1 MSLENNKE
9 NIYVKNSVDYSKNKK
24 KKETKQNP
32 NDLNEFEDMCILSDS
47 DCLDLLD
54 DCACENEI
62 SNDQLIDDV
71 DELLMLGF
79 FNDFT
84 LIDIGIG
91 DFIREVYFEE

>member
-9 NIYVKNSVDYSKNKK
+9 NRYVKNSVDYSSYDCE
-24 KKETKQNP
+24 KETGQNP
-32 NDLNEFEDMCILSDS
+32 DDLDGFDDMCVLNDS

-62 SNDQLIDDV
+62 STDHSIDDM

-84 LIDIGIG
+84 LIDIGID